1 VAAAG
6 ARGYGRRTAVADLL
20 LDPHSATPAELQERL
35 AAERKQA
42 AFLLW
47 RDGEGRQRILSLQDA
62 IERVTVGR
70 APGSDLWLDADVKVS
85 RVHATI
91 ERAGLL
97 WTLVDDG
104 LSANG
109 SFCNGERV
117 QGRRRLVDGDELRF
131 GRTAVVFREPVIRK
145 TESTAA
151 ATEAQM
157 HLSETQRRV
166 LVALCR
172 PFRDGSNFAT
182 PATNLQIA
190 DEVFLGVDAVKT
202 HLRALFAKF
211 GIADLPQNQKRARLV
226 ELAMRR
232 GHVSQ
237 RDLA

>member
-1 VAAAG
+1 
-6 ARGYGRRTAVADLL
+6 VADLL
-20 LDPHSATPAELQERL
+20 LDPHGATPAELQERI
-35 AAERKQA
+35 AAERRQT

-47 RDGEGRQRILSLQDA
+47 RDGDGRQRIITLDDDT
-62 IERVTVGR
+62 ERVTVGR
-70 APGSDLWLDADVKVS
+70 APGSDLWLDFDVKVS
-85 RVHATI
+85 RVHATL
-91 ERAGLL
+91 ERAGPA
-97 WTLVDDG
+97 WTVVDDG

-117 QGRRRLVDGDELRF
+117 QGRRRLADGDELRF
-131 GRTAVVFREPVIRK
+131 GRTAIVFREPIVKK

-151 ATEAQM
+151 VTEAQM

-172 PFRDGSNFAT
+172 PFRDGSSFAT
-182 PATNLQIA
+182 PATNQEIA
-190 DEVFLGVDAVKT
+190 AEVFLGVDAVKT

-226 ELAMRR
+226 ELALRR

>member
-1 VAAAG
+1 M
-6 ARGYGRRTAVADLL
+6 ADLL
-20 LDPHSATPAELQERL
+20 LDPHGATPAELQERI
-35 AAERKQA
+35 AAERRQT

-47 RDGEGRQRILSLQDA
+47 RDGDGRQRILTLGDDT
-62 IERVTVGR
+62 ERVTVGR
-70 APGSDLWLDADVKVS
+70 APGSDLWLDFDVKVS
-85 RVHATI
+85 RVHATL
-91 ERAGLL
+91 ERAGPA
-97 WTLVDDG
+97 WTVVDDG

-117 QGRRRLVDGDELRF
+117 QGRRRLADGDELRF
-131 GRTAVVFREPVIRK
+131 GRTAIVFREPIVKK

-151 ATEAQM
+151 VTEAQM

-172 PFRDGSNFAT
+172 PFRDGSAFAT
-182 PATNLQIA
+182 PATNQEIA
-190 DEVFLGVDAVKT
+190 TEVFLGVDAVKT

-211 GIADLPQNQKRARLV
+211 DIADLPQNQKRARLV

>member
-1 VAAAG
+1 MP
-6 ARGYGRRTAVADLL
+6 DLL
-20 LDPHSATPAELQERL
+20 RDPHGATPAELQERI
-35 AAERKQA
+35 AAERRQT

-47 RDGEGRQRILSLQDA
+47 RDDDGRQRILTLGDDT
-62 IERVTVGR
+62 ERVTVGR
-70 APGSDLWLDADVKVS
+70 APGSDLWLDFDVKVS
-85 RVHATI
+85 RVHATL
-91 ERAGLL
+91 ERAGPA
-97 WTLVDDG
+97 WTVVDDG

-117 QGRRRLVDGDELRF
+117 QGRRRLADGDELRF
-131 GRTAVVFREPVIRK
+131 GRTAIVFREPVVKK

-157 HLSETQRRV
+157 HLTDTQRRV

-172 PFRDGSNFAT
+172 PFRDGSAFAT
-182 PATNLQIA
+182 PATNQEIA
-190 DEVFLGVDAVKT
+190 AEVFLGVDAVKT

-226 ELAMRR
+226 ELALRR